1 MTPNL
6 SNLKVL
12 VVDDSPHMRVLIRNI
27 LKGLG
32 IYTILE
38 AANGQ
43 DALEVVKCN
52 HIDVAIADLNM
63 EPVNG
68 MEFLA
73 SVRRSKDSPNPFLP
87 VILATGDSRIPT
99 IKAARDAGVNAFL
112 TKPVSVKT
120 LAERLFFVLQDRR
133 KFIRAKTFF
142 GPDRRFRVDDGGGA
156 HPRRRSSDGA
166 NSKATKEKVKA

>member
-1 MTPNL
+1 MTPDF
-6 SNLKVL
+6 SNLKVM
-12 VVDDSPHMRVLIRNI
+12 VVDDSLHMRVLIRNI

-32 IYTILE
+32 VYTIIE

-43 DALEVVKCN
+43 EALEILTCN
-52 HIDVAIADLNM
+52 QVDIAIVDLNM

-68 MEFLA
+68 MEFLI
-73 SVRRSKDSPNPFLP
+73 SVRQAKDSPNPFLP

-112 TKPVSVKT
+112 TKPVSVRT
-120 LAERLFFVLQDRR
+120 LAERLIFVLQDRR

-156 HPRRRSSDGA
+156 HPRRRSSDNAKSDAAKG
-166 NSKATKEKVKA
+166 KVKA